1 MVIWTCKYHLQQPQ
15 ISKNIL
21 VCFFALSKIKVNC
34 EAYLGC
40 LFRSRLFL
48 HWRAVL
54 NSYNGTLPSVLVKV
68 AFVPHIIQSFLP

>member
-15 ISKNIL
+15 IS
-21 VCFFALSKIKVNC
+21 FALSKIKVNC